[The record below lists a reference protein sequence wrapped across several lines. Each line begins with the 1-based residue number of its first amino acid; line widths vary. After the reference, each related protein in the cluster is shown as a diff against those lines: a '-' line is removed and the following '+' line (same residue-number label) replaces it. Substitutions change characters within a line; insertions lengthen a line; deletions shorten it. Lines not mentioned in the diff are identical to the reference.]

1 VSTVELTGQV
11 GTAKVEVVPPTVTP
25 TATPPAPLAAVVNGQ
40 YIFLADYEHL
50 VAQFERALR
59 EQGFDPDTEE
69 GQAHLLQVRQ
79 DLLES
84 QIDYVLIEQAA
95 PGLEVSVGPEE
106 LEAQVEIDIEAGGG
120 QEEFEEWLQVAS
132 QTREDYREM
141 VRQSMLMDRVRDA
154 VVGEIG
160 DTEEQVHARHIVLD
174 SRDAV
179 EQILALLQEGADFVE
194 LAREHSL
201 DAATKENGGDLGWF
215 PRGLVAPELESVA
228 FVLQPGEISDA
239 IAVNDGFH
247 IVQVL
252 ERDLAHPL
260 SDEVK
265 MHLREARFGAWLAEQ
280 RAMATIERFV
290 DL

>member
-1 VSTVELTGQV
+1 M
-11 GTAKVEVVPPTVTP
+11 
-25 TATPPAPLAAVVNGQ
+25 VNGQ
-40 YIFLADYEHL
+40 YIFLSDYERR

-59 EQGFDPDTEE
+59 QQGFDPETAE

-95 PGLEVSVGPEE
+95 PALGVAVGQEE
-106 LEAQVEIDIEAGGG
+106 LKAQVEADIDAGGG
-120 QEEFEEWLQVAS
+120 QEEFEEWLEVTS
-132 QTREDYREM
+132 QTRADYQEM
-141 VRQSMLMDRVRDA
+141 VRQSMLMDRVRDV

-174 SRDAV
+174 SREAV
-179 EQILALLQEGADFVE
+179 EQILALLEEGADFVE

-201 DAATKENGGDLGWF
+201 DTATKENGGDLGWF
-215 PRGLVAPELESVA
+215 PRGLVAPELESAA
-228 FVLQPGEISDA
+228 FLLQPGEISGG

-260 SDEVK
+260 TEEIK
-265 MHLREARFGAWLAEQ
+265 MHLREARFSEWLAEQ
-280 RAMATIERFV
+280 RATATIERFV